1 MFKHRP
7 QCHNDR
13 EGRRTMKCT
22 EFNVA
27 ANDSVN
33 LFVRNCLPKLADRC
47 GRTLVI
53 IHGTSEHGGRY
64 LHAAEEAVARGW
76 DVLIPDLRGHG
87 RSDGIA
93 VHVDRFEQYLQDL
106 DTIWQYFE
114 LNPERTAVLG
124 HSFGGLVSI
133 RFAETR
139 PSRLAA
145 LVPMSP
151 LLGLR
156 VKIDPL
162 TYAIG
167 RLMSFV
173 FPTTRF
179 QSKVPPEHT
188 TRNPEVLANRNSD
201 PLLRK
206 SVTASWFFQM
216 KQALRD
222 ADEQAASVVVPVL
235 AMQAGGDLIVDPL
248 AVEPWLEKTG
258 SDDRTL
264 KMLDDHYHELLN
276 ETDWRETLNLL
287 LNWLESRI
295 SCGKASV
302 DRTTR

>member
-1 MFKHRP
+1 
-7 QCHNDR
+7 
-13 EGRRTMKCT
+13 MKCT

-27 ANDSVN
+27 ANDSAN
-33 LFVRNCLPKLADRC
+33 LFVRNCVPPTADRC

-114 LNPERTAVLG
+114 LNPDRTAVMG

-167 RLMSFV
+167 RMMSFV
-173 FPTTRF
+173 APTTRF

-188 TRNPEVLANRNSD
+188 TRNPEVLANRASD
-201 PLLRK
+201 PLLRR

-216 KQALRD
+216 KQALQD
-222 ADEQAASVVVPVL
+222 AHEDVSSVVVPIL
-235 AMQAGGDLIVDPL
+235 AMQAGADLIVDPL

-258 SDDRTL
+258 SSDRTL
-264 KMLDDHYHELLN
+264 KILDEHYHELLN
-276 ETDWRETLNLL
+276 EEDWRETLNEL

-295 SCGKASV
+295 ECGATSV

>member
-1 MFKHRP
+1 
-7 QCHNDR
+7 
-13 EGRRTMKCT
+13 MKCT

-27 ANDSVN
+27 ANDSAN
-33 LFVRNCLPKLADRC
+33 LFVRSCTPPAIDRC

-64 LHAAEEAVARGW
+64 LHAAEKAVARGW

-93 VHVDRFEQYLQDL
+93 VHIDRFDQYLQDL

-114 LNPERTAVLG
+114 LNPERTAVMG
-124 HSFGGLVSI
+124 HSFGGLVAI

-167 RLMSFV
+167 RMMSFV
-173 FPTTRF
+173 APTTRF

-188 TRNPEVLANRNSD
+188 TRNSEVLAKRASD
-201 PLLRK
+201 PLLRR

-216 KQALRD
+216 KQALQD
-222 ADEQAASVVVPVL
+222 AHEDVSSIVVPIL
-235 AMQAGGDLIVDPL
+235 AMQAGADLIVDPL
-248 AVEPWLEKTG
+248 AVGPWLQKTG
-258 SDDRTL
+258 SSDRTL
-264 KMLDDHYHELLN
+264 KILDEHYHELLN
-276 ETDWRETLNLL
+276 EEDWRETLTELL
-287 LNWLESRI
+287 SWLESRI
-295 SCGKASV
+295 ECGTTSV
-302 DRTTR
+302 DRTAK

>member
-1 MFKHRP
+1 
-7 QCHNDR
+7 
-13 EGRRTMKCT
+13 MKCT

-27 ANDSVN
+27 ANDSAN
-33 LFVRNCLPKLADRC
+33 LFVRSCTAPQTVRC

-64 LHAAEEAVARGW
+64 LHAAEAAVAHGW

-93 VHVDRFEQYLQDL
+93 VHIDRFEQYLQDL

-114 LNPERTAVLG
+114 LNPSRTAVMG

-139 PSRLAA
+139 ASRLAA
-145 LVPMSP
+145 LIPMSP

-167 RLMSFV
+167 KMMSFV
-173 FPTTRF
+173 APTTRF

-188 TRNPEVLANRNSD
+188 TRNAKALAKRASD
-201 PLLRK
+201 PLLHR

-216 KQALRD
+216 KQALLD
-222 ADEQAASVVVPVL
+222 AHKDAASIAIPVL
-235 AMQAGGDLIVDPL
+235 AMQAGADLIVDPL

-258 SDDRTL
+258 SPDRT
-264 KMLDDHYHELLN
+264 MRILDEHYHELLN
-276 ETDWRETLNLL
+276 EEDWSETLNELL
-287 LNWLESRI
+287 DWLDSRI
-295 SCGKASV
+295 KCSATSV
-302 DRTTR
+302 DRTMK

>member
-1 MFKHRP
+1 
-7 QCHNDR
+7 
-13 EGRRTMKCT
+13 MKCT

-27 ANDSVN
+27 ANDSAN
-33 LFVRNCLPKLADRC
+33 LFVRSCIPPSADRC

-64 LHAAEEAVARGW
+64 LHAAEAAVARGW

-93 VHVDRFEQYLQDL
+93 VHIDRFEQYLQDL
-106 DTIWQYFE
+106 DTIWQFFE
-114 LNPERTAVLG
+114 LNPERTAVMG

-133 RFAETR
+133 RFAATR

-167 RLMSFV
+167 RMMSFV
-173 FPTTRF
+173 APTTRF

-188 TRNPEVLANRNSD
+188 TRNAEVLAKRASD
-201 PLLRK
+201 PLLRR
-206 SVTASWFFQM
+206 SVTAAWFFQM
-216 KQALRD
+216 KQALQD
-222 ADEQAASVVVPVL
+222 AHAEVSSVDVPIL
-235 AMQAGGDLIVDPL
+235 AMQAGEDLIVDPL

-258 SDDRTL
+258 SSDRTL
-264 KMLDDHYHELLN
+264 KILDGHYHELLN
-276 ETDWRETLNLL
+276 EEDWRETLNELL
-287 LNWLESRI
+287 SWLESRI
-295 SCGKASV
+295 KCGATSI
-302 DRTTR
+302 DRTTK

>member
-1 MFKHRP
+1 
-7 QCHNDR
+7 
-13 EGRRTMKCT
+13 MKCT
-22 EFNVA
+22 EFNVT
-27 ANDSVN
+27 ANDSAN
-33 LFVRNCLPKLADRC
+33 LFVRSCTAQPADRC

-64 LHAAEEAVARGW
+64 LHVAEAAVARGW

-93 VHVDRFEQYLQDL
+93 VHIDRFDQYLRDL

-114 LNPERTAVLG
+114 LNPSRTAVLG

-139 PSRLAA
+139 ASRLAA
-145 LVPMSP
+145 LVAISP

-167 RLMSFV
+167 RMMSFIA
-173 FPTTRF
+173 PTTRF

-188 TRNPEVLANRNSD
+188 TRNAKVLAKRASD
-201 PLLRK
+201 PLLHR

-216 KQALRD
+216 KQALQD
-222 ADEQAASVVVPVL
+222 AHKDASAIVIPVL
-235 AMQAGGDLIVDPL
+235 AMQAGADLIVDPL

-258 SDDRTL
+258 SSDRTL
-264 KMLDDHYHELLN
+264 KILDEHYHELLN
-276 ETDWRETLNLL
+276 EEDWHETLNEL
-287 LNWLESRI
+287 LNWLDSRI
-295 SCGKASV
+295 KCGATSV
-302 DRTTR
+302 DLTAK

>member
-1 MFKHRP
+1 
-7 QCHNDR
+7 
-13 EGRRTMKCT
+13 MKCT

-27 ANDSVN
+27 ANDSAN
-33 LFVRNCLPKLADRC
+33 LFVRSCLPEPTDRC

-76 DVLIPDLRGHG
+76 AVLIPDLRGHG

-93 VHVDRFEQYLQDL
+93 VHIDRFEQYLQDL

-114 LNPERTAVLG
+114 LNPERTAVMG

-173 FPTTRF
+173 FPTT
-179 QSKVPPEHT
+179 SSVSGK
-188 TRNPEVLANRNSD
+188 
-201 PLLRK
+201 PL
-206 SVTASWFFQM
+206 
-216 KQALRD
+216 
-222 ADEQAASVVVPVL
+222 
-235 AMQAGGDLIVDPL
+235 
-248 AVEPWLEKTG
+248 
-258 SDDRTL
+258 
-264 KMLDDHYHELLN
+264 
-276 ETDWRETLNLL
+276 
-287 LNWLESRI
+287 
-295 SCGKASV
+295 
-302 DRTTR
+302 

>member
-1 MFKHRP
+1 
-7 QCHNDR
+7 
-13 EGRRTMKCT
+13 MKCT

-27 ANDSVN
+27 ANDSAN
-33 LFVRNCLPKLADRC
+33 LFVRNCVPPPAQGC

-53 IHGTSEHGGRY
+53 VHGTSEHGGRY
-64 LHAAEEAVARGW
+64 LHVAEEAVARGW
-76 DVLIPDLRGHG
+76 DVIIPDLRGHG
-87 RSDGIA
+87 QSDGIA
-93 VHVDRFEQYLQDL
+93 VHIDRFEQYLQDL

-124 HSFGGLVSI
+124 HSFGGLISV
-133 RFAETR
+133 RFAQTR

-167 RLMSFV
+167 KLMSFV
-173 FPTTRF
+173 APTTRF

-188 TRNPEVLANRNSD
+188 TRNAEVLARREKD
-201 PLLRK
+201 PRLHR

-222 ADEQAASVVVPVL
+222 ADEEAASVIVPLL
-235 AMQAGGDLIVDPL
+235 AMQAGDDLIVDPL
-248 AVEPWLEKTG
+248 AVEPWVGKTE
-258 SDDRTL
+258 SIDKTFR
-264 KMLDDHYHELLN
+264 MLDGHYHELLN
-276 ETDWRETLNLL
+276 EEDWPETLNELL
-287 LNWLESRI
+287 TWLESKI
-295 SCGKASV
+295 QCGKASV
-302 DRTTR
+302 NRHTI

>member
-1 MFKHRP
+1 
-7 QCHNDR
+7 
-13 EGRRTMKCT
+13 MKCT
-22 EFNVA
+22 EFNVT
-27 ANDSVN
+27 ANDSAN
-33 LFVRNCLPKLADRC
+33 LFVRSCTARPADRC

-64 LHAAEEAVARGW
+64 LHAAEAAVSRGW

-93 VHVDRFEQYLQDL
+93 VHIDRFDQYLQDL

-114 LNPERTAVLG
+114 LNPSRTAVLG

-139 PSRLAA
+139 ASRLAA
-145 LVPMSP
+145 LVPLSP

-167 RLMSFV
+167 RMMSV
-173 FPTTRF
+173 IAPTTRF

-188 TRNPEVLANRNSD
+188 TRNAKALAKRASD
-201 PLLRK
+201 PLLHR

-216 KQALRD
+216 KQALQD
-222 ADEQAASVVVPVL
+222 AHKDAPAIVIPVL
-235 AMQAGGDLIVDPL
+235 AMQAGADLIVDPL

-258 SDDRTL
+258 SSDRTL
-264 KMLDDHYHELLN
+264 KILDEHYHELLN
-276 ETDWRETLNLL
+276 EEDWQETLNEL
-287 LNWLESRI
+287 LNWLDSRI
-295 SCGKASV
+295 KCGAASV
-302 DRTTR
+302 VRTAK

>member
-1 MFKHRP
+1 
-7 QCHNDR
+7 
-13 EGRRTMKCT
+13 MKCT

-27 ANDSVN
+27 ANDSAN
-33 LFVRNCLPKLADRC
+33 LFVRNCVPSPADRC

-93 VHVDRFEQYLQDL
+93 VHINRFEQYLQDL

-114 LNPERTAVLG
+114 LNPERTAVMG

-167 RLMSFV
+167 RMMSLV
-173 FPTTRF
+173 APTTRF

-188 TRNPEVLANRNSD
+188 TRNPEVLANRASD
-201 PLLRK
+201 PLLRR
-206 SVTASWFFQM
+206 SVTAAWFFQM
-216 KQALRD
+216 KQALQD
-222 ADEQAASVVVPVL
+222 AHEDVSSVVVPIL
-235 AMQAGGDLIVDPL
+235 AMQAGADLIVDPL
-248 AVEPWLEKTG
+248 AVGPWLEKTA
-258 SDDRTL
+258 SKDRTL
-264 KMLDDHYHELLN
+264 KILDEHYHELLN
-276 ETDWRETLNLL
+276 EEDWRATMNELL
-287 LNWLESRI
+287 SWLESRI
-295 SCGKASV
+295 ECGATSV

>member
-1 MFKHRP
+1 
-7 QCHNDR
+7 
-13 EGRRTMKCT
+13 MKCT
-22 EFNVA
+22 EFNVT
-27 ANDSVN
+27 ANDSAN
-33 LFVRNCLPKLADRC
+33 LFVRSCTARPADRC

-64 LHAAEEAVARGW
+64 LHAAEAAVSRGW

-93 VHVDRFEQYLQDL
+93 VHIDRFDQYLQDL

-114 LNPERTAVLG
+114 LNPSRTAVLG

-139 PSRLAA
+139 ASRLAA
-145 LVPMSP
+145 LVPLSP

-167 RLMSFV
+167 RMMSV
-173 FPTTRF
+173 IAPTTRF

-188 TRNPEVLANRNSD
+188 TRNAKALAKRASD
-201 PLLRK
+201 PLLHR

-216 KQALRD
+216 KQALQD
-222 ADEQAASVVVPVL
+222 AHKDAPAIVIPVL
-235 AMQAGGDLIVDPL
+235 AMQAGADLIVDPL

-258 SDDRTL
+258 SSDRTL
-264 KMLDDHYHELLN
+264 KILDEHYHELLN
-276 ETDWRETLNLL
+276 EEDWQETLNEL
-287 LNWLESRI
+287 LNWLDSRI
-295 SCGKASV
+295 KCGAASV
-302 DRTTR
+302 DRTAK

>member
-1 MFKHRP
+1 
-7 QCHNDR
+7 
-13 EGRRTMKCT
+13 MKCT

-27 ANDSVN
+27 ANDSAN
-33 LFVRNCLPKLADRC
+33 IFVRNCLPEPTDRC

-76 DVLIPDLRGHG
+76 NVLIPDLRGHG

-93 VHVDRFEQYLQDL
+93 VHIDRFEQYLQDL

-188 TRNPEVLANRNSD
+188 TRNPEVLAGRASD
-201 PLLRK
+201 PLLRR

-222 ADEQAASVVVPVL
+222 ADEHAASIVVPML
-235 AMQAGGDLIVDPL
+235 AMQAGEDLIVDPL
-248 AVEPWLEKTG
+248 AVEPWLAKTG
-258 SDDRTL
+258 SADRTL
-264 KMLDDHYHELLN
+264 KILDDHYHELLN
-276 ETDWRETLNLL
+276 EEDWRETLNEL

-295 SCGKASV
+295 PCGTASV
-302 DRTTR
+302 DRSTR

>member
-1 MFKHRP
+1 
-7 QCHNDR
+7 
-13 EGRRTMKCT
+13 MKCT

-27 ANDSVN
+27 ANDSAN
-33 LFVRNCLPKLADRC
+33 LFVRNCVPPPAQGC

-53 IHGTSEHGGRY
+53 VHGTSEHGGRY
-64 LHAAEEAVARGW
+64 LHVAEEAVARGW
-76 DVLIPDLRGHG
+76 DVIIPDLRGHG
-87 RSDGIA
+87 QSDGIA
-93 VHVDRFEQYLQDL
+93 VHIDRFEQYLQDL

-124 HSFGGLVSI
+124 HSFGGLISV
-133 RFAETR
+133 RFAQTR

-167 RLMSFV
+167 KLMSFV
-173 FPTTRF
+173 APTTRF

-188 TRNPEVLANRNSD
+188 TRNAEVLARWEKD
-201 PLLRK
+201 PRLHR

-222 ADEQAASVVVPVL
+222 ADEEAASVIVPLL
-235 AMQAGGDLIVDPL
+235 AMQAGDDLIVDPL
-248 AVEPWLEKTG
+248 AVEPWVGKTE
-258 SDDRTL
+258 SIDKTFR
-264 KMLDDHYHELLN
+264 MLDGHYHELLN
-276 ETDWRETLNLL
+276 EEDWPETLNELL
-287 LNWLESRI
+287 TWLESKI
-295 SCGKASV
+295 QCGKASV
-302 DRTTR
+302 NRHTI

>member
-1 MFKHRP
+1 
-7 QCHNDR
+7 
-13 EGRRTMKCT
+13 MKCT

-27 ANDSVN
+27 ANDSAN
-33 LFVRNCLPKLADRC
+33 LFVRSCLHPSTDRC

-64 LHAAEEAVARGW
+64 LHAAEAAVARGW

-93 VHVDRFEQYLQDL
+93 VHIDRFEQYLQDL

-114 LNPERTAVLG
+114 LNPERTAVMG

-167 RLMSFV
+167 RMMSFV
-173 FPTTRF
+173 APTTRF

-188 TRNPEVLANRNSD
+188 TRNPEVLAKRASD
-201 PLLRK
+201 PLLRR
-206 SVTASWFFQM
+206 SVTAAWFFQM
-216 KQALRD
+216 KQALQD
-222 ADEQAASVVVPVL
+222 AHENVSSIIVPIF
-235 AMQAGGDLIVDPL
+235 AMQAGEDLIVDPL
-248 AVEPWLEKTG
+248 AVKPWMEKTG
-258 SDDRTL
+258 SSDRAL
-264 KMLDDHYHELLN
+264 KVLDGHYHELLN
-276 ETDWRETLNLL
+276 EEDWRETLNEL

-295 SCGKASV
+295 KCAATSI
-302 DRTTR
+302 DRTTK

>member
-1 MFKHRP
+1 
-7 QCHNDR
+7 
-13 EGRRTMKCT
+13 MKCT

-27 ANDSVN
+27 ANDSAN
-33 LFVRNCLPKLADRC
+33 LFVRSCLPPPADRC

-64 LHAAEEAVARGW
+64 LHAAEEAVTRGW

-93 VHVDRFEQYLQDL
+93 VHINRFELYLQDL

-114 LNPERTAVLG
+114 LNPERTAVMG

-167 RLMSFV
+167 RMMSLV
-173 FPTTRF
+173 APTTRF

-188 TRNPEVLANRNSD
+188 TRNPEVLANRASD
-201 PLLRK
+201 PLLRR
-206 SVTASWFFQM
+206 SVTAAWFFQM
-216 KQALRD
+216 KQALQD
-222 ADEQAASVVVPVL
+222 AHEGVSSIVVPIL
-235 AMQAGGDLIVDPL
+235 AMQAGADLIVDPL

-258 SDDRTL
+258 SSDRTL
-264 KMLDDHYHELLN
+264 KILDEHYHELLN
-276 ETDWRETLNLL
+276 EEDWRETLNEL

-295 SCGKASV
+295 ECGATSV

>member
-1 MFKHRP
+1 
-7 QCHNDR
+7 
-13 EGRRTMKCT
+13 MKCT

-27 ANDSVN
+27 ANDSAS
-33 LFVRNCLPKLADRC
+33 LFVRNCVPPPADRC

-64 LHAAEEAVARGW
+64 LHAAAEAVARGW

-87 RSDGIA
+87 RSEGIA
-93 VHVDRFEQYLQDL
+93 VHIDRFEQYLQDL
-106 DTIWQYFE
+106 DTIWQFFE
-114 LNPERTAVLG
+114 LNPERAAVMG

-167 RLMSFV
+167 RMMSFV
-173 FPTTRF
+173 APTTRF

-188 TRNPEVLANRNSD
+188 TQNPEVLANRDCD
-201 PLLRK
+201 PLLRR

-216 KQALRD
+216 KQALQD
-222 ADEQAASVVVPVL
+222 AHEDVSSIVVPIL
-235 AMQAGGDLIVDPL
+235 AMQAGADLIVDPL

-258 SDDRTL
+258 SSDRTL
-264 KMLDDHYHELLN
+264 KILDDHYHELLN
-276 ETDWRETLNLL
+276 EEDWRETLSEL

-295 SCGKASV
+295 ECGATSA
-302 DRTTR
+302 DQTTI

>member
-1 MFKHRP
+1 
-7 QCHNDR
+7 
-13 EGRRTMKCT
+13 MKCT
-22 EFNVA
+22 EFNVT
-27 ANDSVN
+27 ANDSAS
-33 LFVRNCLPKLADRC
+33 LFVRSCTARPADRC

-64 LHAAEEAVARGW
+64 LHAAEAAVSRGW

-93 VHVDRFEQYLQDL
+93 VHIDRFDQYLQDL

-114 LNPERTAVLG
+114 LNPSRTAVLG

-139 PSRLAA
+139 ASRLAA

-167 RLMSFV
+167 RMMSV
-173 FPTTRF
+173 IAPTTRF

-188 TRNPEVLANRNSD
+188 TRNAKALAKRASD
-201 PLLRK
+201 PLLHR

-216 KQALRD
+216 KQALQD
-222 ADEQAASVVVPVL
+222 AHKDASAIVIPVL
-235 AMQAGGDLIVDPL
+235 AMQAGADLIVDPL

-258 SDDRTL
+258 SSDRTL
-264 KMLDDHYHELLN
+264 KILDEHYHELLN
-276 ETDWRETLNLL
+276 EEDWQETLNEL
-287 LNWLESRI
+287 LNWLDSRI
-295 SCGKASV
+295 KCGAASV
-302 DRTTR
+302 VDAG

>member
-1 MFKHRP
+1 
-7 QCHNDR
+7 
-13 EGRRTMKCT
+13 MKCT

-27 ANDSVN
+27 AIDSAN
-33 LFVRNCLPKLADRC
+33 LFVRDCLPEPTDRC

-64 LHAAEEAVARGW
+64 LHAAEEAVACGW

-93 VHVDRFEQYLQDL
+93 VHIDRFEQYLQDL

-114 LNPERTAVLG
+114 LNPERTAVMG

-139 PSRLAA
+139 PTRLAA

-179 QSKVPPEHT
+179 QSKVSPEHT
-188 TRNPEVLANRNSD
+188 TRNPEVLATRNSD
-201 PLLRK
+201 PLLRR

-222 ADEQAASVVVPVL
+222 ADEHAASIVVPL
-235 AMQAGGDLIVDPL
+235 FAMQAGADLIVDPM

-258 SDDRTL
+258 SADRTL
-264 KMLDDHYHELLN
+264 KILDEHYHELLN
-276 ETDWRETLNLL
+276 EEDWRETLTEL

-295 SCGKASV
+295 PCGRASV
-302 DRTTR
+302 DRSAR

>member
-1 MFKHRP
+1 
-7 QCHNDR
+7 
-13 EGRRTMKCT
+13 MKCT

-27 ANDSVN
+27 ANDSAN
-33 LFVRNCLPKLADRC
+33 LFVRNCVPSPADRC

-64 LHAAEEAVARGW
+64 LHAAEEAVTCGW

-93 VHVDRFEQYLQDL
+93 VHINRFEQYLQDL
-106 DTIWQYFE
+106 DTIWQFFE
-114 LNPERTAVLG
+114 LNPERTAVMG

-139 PSRLAA
+139 PSRLAV

-167 RLMSFV
+167 RMMSCV
-173 FPTTRF
+173 APTTRF

-188 TRNPEVLANRNSD
+188 TRNPEVLAMRASD
-201 PLLRK
+201 PLLRR
-206 SVTASWFFQM
+206 SVTAAWFFQM
-216 KQALRD
+216 KQALKD
-222 ADEQAASVVVPVL
+222 AHEDVSSIVVPIL
-235 AMQAGGDLIVDPL
+235 AMQAGADLIVDPL

-258 SDDRTL
+258 SSDRTL
-264 KMLDDHYHELLN
+264 KILDEHYHELLN
-276 ETDWRETLNLL
+276 EEDWRETLNELL
-287 LNWLESRI
+287 TWLESRI
-295 SCGKASV
+295 ECGATSV

>member
-1 MFKHRP
+1 
-7 QCHNDR
+7 
-13 EGRRTMKCT
+13 MKCT
-22 EFNVA
+22 ESNVA
-27 ANDSVN
+27 ANDSAN
-33 LFVRNCLPKLADRC
+33 LFVRSCLPASTDRC

-64 LHAAEEAVARGW
+64 LHAAEAAVARGW

-93 VHVDRFEQYLQDL
+93 VHIDRFEQYLQDL

-114 LNPERTAVLG
+114 LNPERTAVMG

-167 RLMSFV
+167 RMMSFV
-173 FPTTRF
+173 APTTRF

-188 TRNPEVLANRNSD
+188 TRNPEVLAKRASD
-201 PLLRK
+201 PLLRR
-206 SVTASWFFQM
+206 SVTAAWFFQM
-216 KQALRD
+216 KQALQD
-222 ADEQAASVVVPVL
+222 AHEEVSSVVVPIL
-235 AMQAGGDLIVDPL
+235 AMQAGEDLIVDPL

-258 SDDRTL
+258 SSDRTL
-264 KMLDDHYHELLN
+264 KILDGHYHELLN
-276 ETDWRETLNLL
+276 EEDWRETLNELL
-287 LNWLESRI
+287 SWLESRI
-295 SCGKASV
+295 ECGATSI
-302 DRTTR
+302 DRTTK

>member
-1 MFKHRP
+1 
-7 QCHNDR
+7 
-13 EGRRTMKCT
+13 MKCT

-27 ANDSVN
+27 ANDSAN
-33 LFVRNCLPKLADRC
+33 LFVRNCVPPPAQGC

-53 IHGTSEHGGRY
+53 VHGTSEHGGRY
-64 LHAAEEAVARGW
+64 LHVAEEAVARGW
-76 DVLIPDLRGHG
+76 DVIIPDMRGHG
-87 RSDGIA
+87 QSDGIA
-93 VHVDRFEQYLQDL
+93 VHIARFEQYLQDL

-124 HSFGGLVSI
+124 HSFGGLVSV
-133 RFAETR
+133 RFAQTR

-167 RLMSFV
+167 KLMSFV
-173 FPTTRF
+173 APTTRF

-188 TRNPEVLANRNSD
+188 TRNAEVLARREKD
-201 PLLRK
+201 LRLHR

-222 ADEQAASVVVPVL
+222 ADEEAASVIVPLL
-235 AMQAGGDLIVDPL
+235 AMQAGDDLIVDPL
-248 AVEPWLEKTG
+248 AVEPWVRKT
-258 SDDRTL
+258 SSIDKTFR
-264 KMLDDHYHELLN
+264 MLDGHYHELLN
-276 ETDWRETLNLL
+276 EVDWPETLNELL
-287 LNWLESRI
+287 SWLESKI
-295 SCGKASV
+295 QCGKASV
-302 DRTTR
+302 NRHTI